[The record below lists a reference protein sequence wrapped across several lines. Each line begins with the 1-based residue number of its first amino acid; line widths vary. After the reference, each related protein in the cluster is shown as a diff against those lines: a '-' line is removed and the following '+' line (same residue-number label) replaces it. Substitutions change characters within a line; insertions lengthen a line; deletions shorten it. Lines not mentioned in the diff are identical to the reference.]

1 METTMTIREAVTAS
15 FKLLDEV
22 SVKGYPNSAN
32 LVRAQELLAKVIRYL
47 EEQEKEK
54 AKSEEPT
61 IEIEPV
67 DADTEQETAKE

>member
-32 LVRAQELLAKVIRYL
+32 LSHAQELLAKVIRYL
-47 EEQEKEK
+47 EEQEK

-67 DADTEQETAKE
+67 DTDTEQETAKE